1 MQNNI
6 RRAVETFC
14 LSCAVFTSILIG
26 FKFSYTTDITER
38 RVMVFCVVGLAL
50 VSTIYLAVR
59 LRLEARK
66 AASGHLVDD
75 THR

>member
-1 MQNNI
+1 MQDNI

-26 FKFSYTTDITER
+26 FKFSYTTDITEK
-38 RVMVFCVVGLAL
+38 RVMVFFVVGIAL

-59 LRLEARK
+59 LLLETRK
-66 AASGHLVDD
+66 VTSGRQVDR